1 MLDRK
6 KIISALQGAGFRLTP
21 QRRAILDY
29 LTSTDVHPSAQLIFQ
44 EVQRTHPD
52 ISLATIYNT
61 LGVLVRQGFLKM
73 LEIEP
78 DNRYETNLAQHI
90 NLICDICGKIQDL
103 EGGLPISSEE
113 VMHRSGFQV
122 LDSRMEYHGVC
133 ADCRARRKGFSPGT
147 PFGDAAFK

>member
-1 MLDRK
+1 
-6 KIISALQGAGFRLTP
+6 
-21 QRRAILDY
+21 
-29 LTSTDVHPSAQLIFQ
+29 VHPSAQLIFQ

-61 LGVLVRQGFLKM
+61 LGVLVRLGFLKM

-133 ADCRARRKGFSPGT
+133 ADCRARQKGFSPGT
-147 PFGDAAFK
+147 PSGDAAFK

>member
-1 MLDRK
+1 MLDREK
-6 KIISALQGAGFRLTP
+6 VISEFQGAGFRLTP

-29 LTSTDVHPSAQLIFQ
+29 LALTDVHPSAQQIFQ
-44 EVQRTHPD
+44 EVQKTHPD

-61 LGVLVRQGFLKM
+61 LGVLVRLGFLKM

-78 DNRYETNLAQHI
+78 DNRYETNLGQHI

-103 EGGLPISSEE
+103 EGDLPISPEE

-133 ADCRARRKGFSPGT
+133 PECRVRQRAVPPGT
-147 PFGDAAFK
+147 PGGEAEAT